1 MAQNN
6 QAFTKLLLN
15 WYERNKRDLPWRANR
30 EPYLIWLSE
39 IILQQTRVEQG
50 LPYFERFVAK
60 YPSVLELAAATE
72 QEVLSLWQG
81 LGYYSRARNLHHCAI
96 TISTDYAGVFPANYE
111 ELLKLK
117 GVGAYTAAAIASM
130 AFDVKVPVI
139 DGNVFRV
146 ASRIF
151 GIHEDIANPRS
162 RKVFQERL
170 EELIPDDNPGDFNQA
185 IMEFGAMQCVPV
197 KPDCHTC
204 IFKTQCYAYRTNE
217 VKNLPVKAKKGKARE
232 RFIHYIVFEHNNVL
246 LFRERKGKDIW
257 QGLHDF
263 YSIEAPAI
271 LTEIQLTEELE
282 RMLKEIK
289 WELIET
295 TGIHKHILTHRIIF
309 AKFLRVAIYDKTE
322 FNDLSLRFGL
332 HPVNSSVWEVI
343 PKPIL
348 ITNYLKSKHNLF
360 NSIKINY

>member
-6 QAFTKLLLN
+6 QAFSKLLLN

-30 EPYLIWLSE
+30 DPYLIWLSE

-50 LPYFERFVAK
+50 RPYFERIVAK
-60 YPSVLELAAATE
+60 YPSVFELAAATE

-81 LGYYSRARNLHHCAI
+81 LGYYSRARNLHQCAK
-96 TISTDYAGVFPANYE
+96 TISIDYAGIFPASYE

-117 GVGAYTAAAIASM
+117 GIGAYTAAAIASM

-151 GIHEDIANPRS
+151 GIYKDIGNPGS
-162 RKVFQERL
+162 RKVFEARL
-170 EELIPDDNPGDFNQA
+170 EELMPDENPGDFNQA
-185 IMEFGAMQCVPV
+185 VMEFGAMHCVPV
-197 KPDCHTC
+197 NPDCHTC
-204 IFKTQCYAYRTNE
+204 IFKGQCCAYRADE
-217 VKNLPVKAKKGKARE
+217 VKNLPVKAKKVKVRE
-232 RFIHYIVFEHNNVL
+232 RFIHYIVFEHNNEL

-271 LTEIQLTEELE
+271 LTEVQLAEELE
-282 RMLKEIK
+282 RMLKGYK

-295 TGIHKHILTHRIIF
+295 AGIYKHTLTHRIIF

-322 FNDLSLRFGL
+322 LDDLGTRFGL
-332 HPVNSSVWEVI
+332 NPVDSSVWEVI

-360 NSIKINY
+360 NSF

>member
-15 WYERNKRDLPWRANR
+15 WYERNKRDLPWRTSR

-50 LPYFERFVAK
+50 RPYFERFVAK
-60 YPSVLELAAATE
+60 YPSVNELAAATE

-81 LGYYSRARNLHHCAI
+81 LGYYSRARNLHHCAK
-96 TISTDYAGVFPANYE
+96 TISSDYAGIFPANYE

-151 GIHEDIANPRS
+151 GIGENIANPRS
-162 RKVFQERL
+162 RKVFQARL

-185 IMEFGAMQCVPV
+185 VMEFGAMQCVPV
-197 KPDCHTC
+197 NPDCHSC

-217 VKNLPVKAKKGKARE
+217 VKNLPVKAKKVKVRE
-232 RFIHYIVFEHNNVL
+232 RFIHYFVFEHNNVL
-246 LFRERKGKDIW
+246 LFRERKEKDIW

-263 YSIEAPAI
+263 YSIEGPAT
-271 LTEIQLTEELE
+271 LTEVQLREELE
-282 RMLKEIK
+282 HLLKGLK
-289 WELIET
+289 WEVIET

-309 AKFLRVAIYDKTE
+309 AKFLRVVIYDRTE
-322 FNDLSLRFGL
+322 LDDLSIRLGL
-332 HPVNSSVWEVI
+332 TLVDSSVWEVI

-360 NSIKINY
+360 NSIKINF